1 MTRNA
6 KMAEF
11 YCDEQL
17 DLAQPYF
24 EKFFDELVLQKGC
37 KQFQLF
43 FTCLLPVMDA
53 KMDHVKRLEQI
64 LESTPPPSDK
74 VFTETIADG
83 IGLLKKAY

>member
-1 MTRNA
+1 MAEKCRAGCISSLPIPEVKAKIWHDITDPNSTDSHITRNA

-43 FTCLLPVMDA
+43 FTCLLPVRDA
-53 KMDHVKRLEQI
+53 
-64 LESTPPPSDK
+64 
-74 VFTETIADG
+74 
-83 IGLLKKAY
+83 